1 MADPAGYS
9 PTTLHHGARK
19 GNRRSLTIP
28 TRQPAV
34 KRYYSL
40 RQLETLM
47 RRLGLVPASELLR

>member
-1 MADPAGYS
+1 MADSGYL
-9 PTTLHHGARK
+9 PTLHHGARK

-28 TRQPAV
+28 TLQPPV
-34 KRYYSL
+34 KRYYSR